1 MGQALSWYPEM
12 NFNTTWEASVLGYSS
27 TSRHME
33 SSTHPAPAQ
42 RVDMAALTS
51 TRTGGNKE
59 REGPKSVGATTRSFL
74 WVLRTQGPVETSPL
88 CWEQGAHVAQQGQ
101 GWAGRQHF
109 QGFLPSIMPRS
120 VQPKSICSEGVE
132 SHQHKQEA
140 LSKKASSVL
149 LRQCNHVRN
158 TKRHRH
164 LQKSRRWL

>member
-1 MGQALSWYPEM
+1 MGQALFWYPEM
-12 NFNTTWEASVLGYSS
+12 NSNTTWEASVLGYSS
-27 TSRHME
+27 TSRH
-33 SSTHPAPAQ
+33 TP
-42 RVDMAALTS
+42 S
-51 TRTGGNKE
+51 TRSACGHGSADQHQDWGNKE
-59 REGPKSVGATTRSFL
+59 REGPESVRATTRSFL
-74 WVLRTQGPVETSPL
+74 WVSRTQGPVETSPL

-149 LRQCNHVRN
+149 LRRCNHVRN